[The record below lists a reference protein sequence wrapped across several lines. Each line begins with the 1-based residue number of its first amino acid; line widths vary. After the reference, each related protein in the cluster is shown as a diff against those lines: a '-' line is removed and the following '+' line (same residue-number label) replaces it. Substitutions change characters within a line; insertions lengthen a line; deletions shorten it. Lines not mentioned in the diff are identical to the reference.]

1 MRLLSL
7 LLALSACAAHQ
18 SPEPEEL
25 PVLAVLNTTPTP
37 YTAEQ
42 IRDAIPAGTELRF
55 RLSTSDDTTLIIT
68 TEFIA
73 ADAVNT
79 TFRQTMRSEDGE
91 VVGEPTESSAAWT
104 ELRDHAA
111 FPLDSA
117 KIEPVRVTTALG
129 EFEALLYTV
138 QADEEPLGPQVQRYW
153 FAKDLAGPP
162 LLLTVEVEGHEVER
176 MEMISRSGLD

>member
-1 MRLLSL
+1 MRLLL
-7 LLALSACAAHQ
+7 LLALSACAAHK
-18 SPEPEEL
+18 SPETEVA
-25 PVLAVLNTTPTP
+25 PVLAVLDTTPTP

-42 IRDAIPAGTELRF
+42 LRDAIPVGTEMRF
-55 RLSTSDDTTLIIT
+55 RLTMADGTKLIST

-79 TFRQTMRSEDGE
+79 TYRQTMRSEDGA
-91 VVGEPTESSAAWT
+91 VVAGPTQSSAAWT

-111 FPLDSA
+111 FLLD
-117 KIEPVRVTTALG
+117 KTQIEQLSVTTELG
-129 EFEALLYTV
+129 TFEAWLYTV
-138 QADEEPLGPQVQRYW
+138 HVDEELLGPKVQRYW

-162 LLLTVEVEGHEVER
+162 VLLTVEVDGQEVER